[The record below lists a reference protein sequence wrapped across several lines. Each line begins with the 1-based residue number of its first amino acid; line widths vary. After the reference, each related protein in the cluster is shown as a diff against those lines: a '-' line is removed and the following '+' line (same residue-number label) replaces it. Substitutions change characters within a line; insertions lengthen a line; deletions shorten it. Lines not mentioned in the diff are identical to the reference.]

1 MDDTMEQ
8 VFHKN
13 HIQPEVLSSLF
24 SVSGFRPF
32 RETLFAAVAPET
44 RFGTWRNNQYLALF
58 TSYDPAFVERAR
70 LANQASYL
78 LREGDVEVFC
88 KTFTE
93 DNLSNALLAITPR
106 VDMNQSQQI
115 LRSAIRNLTQLA
127 NFKIRN
133 YSENKEEVFMPILK
147 FAVDALRLAGHGE
160 AVGKTALVCTEYMHA
175 LVCSRM
181 CTAEELAEH
190 WGAVRVRLGTD
201 WIGVF

>member
-1 MDDTMEQ
+1 MTLAIKEANDMSEKRLFIDAAQRCLLRVDWAAEGLWTDGTMEQ
-8 VFHKN
+8 VFHNN
-13 HIQPEVLSSLF
+13 HILPEVLSSLF
-24 SVSGFRPF
+24 SVPGFRPF

-115 LRSAIRNLTQLA
+115 LWRRILRQLV
-127 NFKIRN
+127 RG
-133 YSENKEEVFMPILK
+133 P
-147 FAVDALRLAGHGE
+147 FAFLFSPLDPP
-160 AVGKTALVCTEYMHA
+160 
-175 LVCSRM
+175 
-181 CTAEELAEH
+181 
-190 WGAVRVRLGTD
+190 
-201 WIGVF
+201 